1 MAHWGTY
8 VNFTHKEVLLAPWG
22 NFFTTYGGCLYAL
35 DLRGSPSVILYLT
48 GDLVD
53 DLNSRGSFLDNF

>member
-22 NFFTTYGGCLYAL
+22 NFFTTYGGLSLCLGPA
-35 DLRGSPSVILYLT
+35 GE
-48 GDLVD
+48 
-53 DLNSRGSFLDNF
+53 SFCDTIPYWGFG